1 VAKQSFED
9 SVPFPSS
16 TWERGRNSGEENL
29 SRTRDFVIA
38 DFGRAAGIRIPM
50 RFFLALLA
58 ISAALGS
65 AKANLG
71 DSEAKINTAYGKR
84 IEMPRI
90 AGNQGHLYERGEFIY
105 NVIFRDGVSVFEMYA
120 RANQAELSSKE
131 IAAFLKANAA
141 GATWIPANE
150 KPAGREWKRSDH
162 KAKAAYFRL
171 GGRPTLTVME
181 ATRK

>member
-1 VAKQSFED
+1 
-9 SVPFPSS
+9 
-16 TWERGRNSGEENL
+16 
-29 SRTRDFVIA
+29 
-38 DFGRAAGIRIPM
+38 M

-65 AKANLG
+65 ASANLG
-71 DSEAKINTAYGKR
+71 DRQEKINASYGKR
-84 IEMPRI
+84 IQSLPRVD
-90 AGNQGHLYERGEFIY
+90 GTVTNLYDKGEY
-105 NVIFRDGVSVFEMYA
+105 TYSVIFRGGVSVFEMYA
-120 RANQAELSSKE
+120 RANQADLSSGE
-131 IAAFLKANAA
+131 IATFLKANAA

-181 ATRK
+181 ATRTNR

>member
-1 VAKQSFED
+1 M
-9 SVPFPSS
+9 
-16 TWERGRNSGEENL
+16 ERAGFRGFQGGKDGGH
-29 SRTRDFVIA
+29 TRDFVIA
-38 DFGRAAGIRIPM
+38 DFGRAAGIHIPM
-50 RFFLALLA
+50 RFVLGLLA

-65 AKANLG
+65 ASANLG
-71 DSEAKINTAYGKR
+71 DSEAKINAAYGKR

-90 AGNQGHLYERGEFIY
+90 AGNQGHLYERGEFVY

-120 RANQAELSSKE
+120 RANQADLSSKE

-181 ATRK
+181 ATPKR

>member
-1 VAKQSFED
+1 MRSMKRFLVGILTLVITVA
-9 SVPFPSS
+9 S
-16 TWERGRNSGEENL
+16 T
-29 SRTRDFVIA
+29 DA
-38 DFGRAAGIRIPM
+38 D
-50 RFFLALLA
+50 
-58 ISAALGS
+58 
-65 AKANLG
+65 LG
-71 DSEAKINTAYGKR
+71 DSEAKINAAYGKR
-84 IEMPRI
+84 LEMPRI
-90 AGNQGHLYERGEFIY
+90 AGNQSHLYEKGEFIY

>member
-1 VAKQSFED
+1 MRSTKQFL
-9 SVPFPSS
+9 VGIL
-16 TWERGRNSGEENL
+16 TL
-29 SRTRDFVIA
+29 VIT
-38 DFGRAAGIRIPM
+38 
-50 RFFLALLA
+50 
-58 ISAALGS
+58 GS
-65 AKANLG
+65 ASANLG
-71 DSEAKINTAYGKR
+71 DSEAKINAAYGKR
-84 IEMPRI
+84 LEMPRI
-90 AGNQGHLYERGEFIY
+90 AGNQGHQYEKAGFVY
-105 NVIFRDGVSVFEMYA
+105 DVIFRDGVSVFEMYA

-150 KPAGREWKRSDH
+150 KPGGREWKRSDH

>member
-1 VAKQSFED
+1 MHFMKRFLLEILTLVITVA
-9 SVPFPSS
+9 
-16 TWERGRNSGEENL
+16 
-29 SRTRDFVIA
+29 
-38 DFGRAAGIRIPM
+38 
-50 RFFLALLA
+50 
-58 ISAALGS
+58 SAR
-65 AKANLG
+65 ANLG
-71 DSEAKINTAYGKR
+71 ESEAKINAAYGKR
-84 IEMPRI
+84 LEMPRI
-90 AGNQGHLYERGEFIY
+90 AGNQSHLYERGEFIY

-181 ATRK
+181 ATGFKKLKN

>member
-1 VAKQSFED
+1 E
-9 SVPFPSS
+9 
-16 TWERGRNSGEENL
+16 TI
-29 SRTRDFVIA
+29 TA
-38 DFGRAAGIRIPM
+38 D
-50 RFFLALLA
+50 
-58 ISAALGS
+58 
-65 AKANLG
+65 
-71 DSEAKINTAYGKR
+71 YGKQV
-84 IEMPRI
+84 EMPRI
-90 AGNQGHLYERGEFIY
+90 AGNQGHQYRRGDFIY
-105 NVIFRDGVSVFEMYA
+105 DVTFRDGVSVFEMYS

-141 GATWIPANE
+141 GATWIPAKE

>member
-1 VAKQSFED
+1 MKRFLVGILTLVITLA
-9 SVPFPSS
+9 S
-16 TWERGRNSGEENL
+16 TE
-29 SRTRDFVIA
+29 A
-38 DFGRAAGIRIPM
+38 D
-50 RFFLALLA
+50 
-58 ISAALGS
+58 
-65 AKANLG
+65 LG
-71 DSEAKINTAYGKR
+71 DNEAKISGSYGKLIQR
-84 IEMPRI
+84 LPRTD
-90 AGNQGHLYERGEFIY
+90 ATTSNLYEKGDYTYMVVFRG
-105 NVIFRDGVSVFEMYA
+105 GVSVFEMYA

-181 ATRK
+181 ATGLKKLKR

>member
-1 VAKQSFED
+1 MKRFLLEILTLVITVA
-9 SVPFPSS
+9 S
-16 TWERGRNSGEENL
+16 T
-29 SRTRDFVIA
+29 DA
-38 DFGRAAGIRIPM
+38 H
-50 RFFLALLA
+50 
-58 ISAALGS
+58 
-65 AKANLG
+65 LG
-71 DSEAKINTAYGKR
+71 DNEAKINAAYGKR

-181 ATRK
+181 ATSKR

>member
-1 VAKQSFED
+1 
-9 SVPFPSS
+9 
-16 TWERGRNSGEENL
+16 
-29 SRTRDFVIA
+29 
-38 DFGRAAGIRIPM
+38 M
-50 RFFLALLA
+50 RFFLGLLA
-58 ISAALGS
+58 ISAGLGS
-65 AKANLG
+65 ASANLG
-71 DSEAKINTAYGKR
+71 ESEAKINAAYGKR

-141 GATWIPANE
+141 GATWVPVPANI
-150 KPAGREWKRSDH
+150 KAAGREWKRSDH
-162 KAKAAYFRL
+162 KAKAAYFRE
-171 GGRPTLTVME
+171 GARPTLTVME